1 MPKILLGKVQ
11 REAIPSNEEGDY
23 KPSTDFWDL
32 PAGSV
37 AGLEAGSKIK
47 VVIEGKISRVSMGK
61 MSDSLCIE
69 MDSIELPGQKD
80 PMEQQFEEW
89 EDE

>member
-1 MPKILLGKVQ
+1 MPKIMLAKRRDVVELDK
-11 REAIPSNEEGDY
+11 EKEY

-32 PAGSV
+32 PAGTV
-37 AGLEAGSKIK
+37 VGLKAGSKIK
-47 VVIEGKISRVSMGK
+47 VVIEGTVSRISAGK
-61 MSDSLCIE
+61 DSDSLCIE
-69 MDSIELPGQKD
+69 MDSIELPGPKN